1 MARNTY
7 SEDQLIQKTTADRL
21 ERDLGW
27 KSHYAQDAEDLG
39 QDSLLGR
46 HDQHEVILKRDVLAA
61 LKRLNPGL
69 PDSAYRDAL
78 TEIIHHD
85 PTQSLVR
92 RNQDKYAM
100 LREGVLVKYQ
110 DRNHRSVQK
119 RLKLIDFNTP
129 DNNRFVAV
137 RELWIK
143 GSLGRKRPD
152 ILGFVNGLPL
162 VFIELK
168 RHDVPIQQAHAGNL
182 ADYKQTIP
190 ALFDWNALVIVSN
203 GVDARYGSVTA
214 SWEHF
219 YQWKRLDED
228 DPEPGKNKPLL
239 DILLPGLLHK
249 TTLLDIIENFTLFDS
264 SEGNTSKIIPRNHQY
279 LGVNR
284 VIERLT
290 STDPKVRHEVDEEN
304 KLGVFWHTQ
313 GSGKSYSMVFLT
325 EKIHRKISAAYTFVI
340 VTDRNELD
348 DQIASTYSNC
358 GIVNN
363 QDDQAQS
370 GSALRKMLGE
380 QNRRYVFGLIQK
392 YQQAVTRPYSTRSD
406 IIVISDEAHRTQY
419 GKLALN
425 MRKGLPHAKFLGMT
439 GTPLIDSAEAQQ
451 TREVFGDYVSIYDFQ
466 RAVADKATLPLF
478 YENTGEALKITDPRL
493 GQRISEHIEQA
504 KAEAPIHDPWTDE
517 KEEKLVRA
525 LQREYTLLT
534 AGQRLE
540 TVAQHFVDHFHQRWQ
555 IVSPGGG
562 KAMLVCVDKI
572 TCVKMYDLIQE
583 KWQKKIEELESKLE
597 EDEAPFRQAGR
608 KPLDSMVRRRAQ
620 LDWMKETECCV
631 VVSPEQGEIEL
642 FSKWTNHRDEAL
654 DISTHRARM
663 VARSLEKE
671 FKTANH
677 PFRIAIVCAM
687 WLTGFD
693 VKCLTTLYLDKPMQG
708 HSLMQAIAR
717 VNRVGLGKKNGLII
731 DYNGMV
737 KSLREALAKFAQGD
751 RAGTGKGEDSQDTV
765 QDNQVILLEYEHNLI
780 EIRAYLKARGYDL
793 ENLLNANPDDRL
805 TQLLTAA
812 NCLNEQ
818 DEYRESFLAMIANLD
833 SLYRSIFPHK
843 GLFVHADTHEALS
856 AIRNQIARQK
866 LSPDITPVLSDL
878 HRLVERGVASTPMTV
893 QSPGTQYDLS
903 RLDVNRL
910 KEEFEKSPHKATIA
924 QDLRERIEERLQR
937 MIMRNPKRVDFQER
951 YQEIVDAYNRDKTA
965 SEIQQIMDQLFSF
978 YNETTEEERRYQRE
992 NLDNEEQLAVFD
1004 MLAKE
1009 SLSKKDR
1016 ERIKQVARDLLST
1029 LKQNKLHI
1037 DHWRAKASAQAEI
1050 KLEILNHLY
1059 THLPEDGYDA
1069 DDIESM
1075 ADNVFIY
1082 LRDHDFRSFPA
1093 QPAPLQ

>member
-1 MARNTY
+1 MTRNTY
-7 SEDQLIQKTTADRL
+7 SEDKLIQKTTADRL

-27 KSHYAQDAEDLG
+27 TIHYAQDAEDLG
-39 QDSLLGR
+39 PESLLGR
-46 HDQHEVILKRDVLAA
+46 HDQTEVILKRDVLAA

-78 TEIIHHD
+78 TAVIHHD

-92 RNQDKYAM
+92 RNQDKYTL
-100 LREGVLVKYQ
+100 LREGVLVQYQ
-110 DRNHRSVQK
+110 DKNQRTVQK
-119 RLKLIDFNTP
+119 RLKLIDFNKP
-129 DNNRFVAV
+129 DRNHFVAV

-152 ILGFVNGLPL
+152 ILGFINGLPL
-162 VFIELK
+162 IFIELK
-168 RHDVPIQQAHAGNL
+168 RHDVPIEQAYTGNL
-182 ADYKQTIP
+182 ADYKHTIP

-203 GVDARYGSVTA
+203 GVDARYGSITA
-214 SWEHF
+214 PWEHF

-228 DPEPGKNKPLL
+228 DPEPARNKPLL

-249 TTLLDIIENFTLFDS
+249 ATLLDIIENFTLFDS
-264 SEGNTSKIIPRNHQY
+264 SEGSISKVIPRNHQY

-284 VIERLT
+284 VIGRLT
-290 STDPKVRHEVDEEN
+290 STDPKVRHEVDDEN

-358 GIVNN
+358 GIVNT

-370 GSALRKMLGE
+370 SSALRKMLGE
-380 QNRRYVFGLIQK
+380 QNRRYIFGLIQK
-392 YQQAVTRPYSTRSD
+392 YQQSVTKPYSTRSD

-439 GTPLIDSAEAQQ
+439 GTPLINSAEAQQ
-451 TREVFGDYVSIYDFQ
+451 TRDVFGDYVSIYDFQ

-478 YENTGEALKITDPRL
+478 YENTGEALNITDPRL
-493 GQRISEHIEQA
+493 GQRITEYIEQA
-504 KAEAPIHDPWTDE
+504 KAEAPINDPWTDE
-517 KEEKLVRA
+517 KEEKLIRA

-534 AGQRLE
+534 ATQRLD

-583 KWQKKIEELESKLE
+583 KWQQKIAELEKKLK
-597 EDEAPFRQAGR
+597 EDEAPFLQAGR
-608 KPLDSMVRRRAQ
+608 QPNQRLQQRRAH
-620 LDWMKETECCV
+620 LAWMEETECCV

-642 FSKWTNHRDEAL
+642 FSQWQNHRDEPL
-654 DISTHRARM
+654 DIKPHRDKM
-663 VARSLEKE
+663 VSRPLEKQ
-671 FKTANH
+671 FKTASH

-737 KSLREALAKFAQGD
+737 RSLREALAKFAQGD
-751 RAGTGKGEDSQDTV
+751 RAGTGKGEHSQDTV
-765 QDNQVILLEYEHNLI
+765 QDNQLILLEYEHNLL
-780 EIRAYLKARGYDL
+780 EIRTYLQARGYEL
-793 ENLLNANPDDRL
+793 ERLLNANPDERL
-805 TQLLTAA
+805 AELLTAA

-818 DEYRESFLAMIANLD
+818 DEYRESFLAMMGNLD
-833 SLYRSIFPHK
+833 SLYRSVFPHK

-866 LSPDITPVLSDL
+866 ISPDITPVLSDL
-878 HRLVERGVASTPMTV
+878 HRLIELGVASTPITA
-893 QSPGTQYDLS
+893 QSPGSQYDLS
-903 RLDVNRL
+903 RLDVERL
-910 KEEFEKSPHKATIA
+910 KEEFEKSAHKATIA
-924 QDLRERIEERLQR
+924 VELRERIEERLQR
-937 MIMRNPKRVDFQER
+937 MIRNNPQRVDFQER
-951 YQEIVDAYNRDKTA
+951 YQEIVDAYNRDKST
-965 SEIQQIMDQLFSF
+965 SEIQQIMDQLFGF
-978 YNETTEEERRYQRE
+978 YKETTEEERRYQRE

-1009 SLSKKDR
+1009 SLGKKDR
-1016 ERIKQVARDLLST
+1016 ERIKQVARDLLQR
-1029 LKQNKLHI
+1029 LKQNKLNI
-1037 DHWRAKASAQAEI
+1037 DHWQAKASAQADI

-1059 THLPEDGYDA
+1059 THLPEDDYDA

-1075 ADNVFIY
+1075 ADSVFIY
-1082 LRDHDFRSFPA
+1082 LRDQMQMSHEPR
-1093 QPAPLQ
+1093 LH

>member
-1 MARNTY
+1 MAKGSY
-7 SEDQLIQKTTADRL
+7 SEDKLIQTTTAERL
-21 ERDLGW
+21 QKDLGW
-27 KSHYAQDAEDLG
+27 ESLYAQDAEGLG
-39 QDSLLGR
+39 EGSLLGR
-46 HDQHEVILKRDVLAA
+46 HDQSEVILKTQVLAA

-69 PDSAYRDAL
+69 PDAAYRDAL
-78 TEIIHHD
+78 ALVTHHD
-85 PTQSLVR
+85 PTQR
-92 RNQDKYAM
+92 IIQRNQDKYKL

-110 DRNHRSVQK
+110 DKNHRLHQK
-119 RLKLIDFNTP
+119 RLKLIDFNNP
-129 DNNRFVAV
+129 DNNHFLAV

-143 GSLGRKRPD
+143 GPLGRKRPD

-168 RHDVPIQQAHAGNL
+168 RHDVAIEQAYNGNL
-182 ADYKQTIP
+182 ADYKDTIP

-203 GVDARYGSVTA
+203 GMDARYGSITA
-214 SWEHF
+214 PWEHF

-228 DPEPGKNKPLL
+228 DPEPAKDQPLL
-239 DILLPGLLHK
+239 NILLPGLLNK
-249 TTLLDIIENFTLFDS
+249 ATLLDVIENFTLFDS
-264 SEGNTSKIIPRNHQY
+264 SEGSTSKIIPRNHQY

-290 STDPKVRHEVDEEN
+290 SADPVVRREVDEEN

-325 EKIHRKISAAYTFVI
+325 EKIHRKLSAAYTFVI
-340 VTDRNELD
+340 ITDRNELD

-358 GIVNN
+358 GIANS

-392 YQQAVTRPYSTRSD
+392 YQQRVTKPYSTRED

-451 TREVFGDYVSIYDFQ
+451 TRDVFGDYVSIYDFQ
-466 RAVADKATLPLF
+466 RAVADKATLPLY
-478 YENTGEALKITDPRL
+478 YENTGETLNITDPKL
-493 GQRISEHIEQA
+493 GQRITEYIEDA
-504 KAEAPIHDPWTDE
+504 KAQASINDPWTED
-517 KEEKLVRA
+517 KEEKLIRA
-525 LQREYTLLT
+525 LQREYMLLT
-534 AGQRLE
+534 ADKRLD

-572 TCVKMYDLIQE
+572 TCVKMHDLIQE
-583 KWQKKIEELESKLE
+583 KWQQKIETLAQKLE
-597 EDEAPFRQAGR
+597 EDEAPFLKAGR
-608 KPLDSMVRRRAQ
+608 KPTASILRRRAH

-631 VVSPEQGEIEL
+631 VVSPEQGEVEQ
-642 FSKWTNHRDEAL
+642 FAQWQNHRDEPL
-654 DISTHRARM
+654 DIRPHRAKM
-663 VARSLEKE
+663 VARPLEKE
-671 FKTANH
+671 FKNTNH

-751 RAGTGKGEDSQDTV
+751 RAGTGKGENAQDTV
-765 QDNQVILLEYEHNLI
+765 QDNRVILQEYELHLQ
-780 EIRAYLKARGYDL
+780 ETQDYLKDRGYSLQVLVD
-793 ENLLNANPDDRL
+793 ANPDDKL
-805 TQLLTAA
+805 AELLKAA
-812 NCLNEQ
+812 NCLNEK
-818 DEYRESFLAMIANLD
+818 DEYRESFLAMVANLD

-843 GLFVHADTHEALS
+843 GLFAHADTHDALS
-856 AIRNQIARQK
+856 AIRNQIAKQK
-866 LSPDITPVLSDL
+866 PSPDIAPLLTDL
-878 HRLVERGVASTPMTV
+878 HRLVDLSVASTPITA
-893 QSPGTQYDLS
+893 QGPGIEYDLS
-903 RLDVNRL
+903 QLDVARL
-910 KEEFEKSPHKATIA
+910 KEEFEKSAYQATIA
-924 QDLRERIEERLQR
+924 VELRDRIEARLRR
-937 MIMRNPKRVDFQER
+937 MIERNPRRVDFQAR
-951 YQEIVDAYNRDKTA
+951 YQEIVNTYNRDKSA
-965 SEIQQIMDQLFSF
+965 AEIQKVMDQLFSF
-978 YNETTEEERRYQRE
+978 YKDTTEEEKRYQRE
-992 NLDNEEQLAVFD
+992 NLDNEEQLAIFD
-1004 MLAKE
+1004 MLAKA

-1016 ERIKQVARDLLST
+1016 ERIKGVARELLNT

-1037 DHWRAKASAQAEI
+1037 DHWRAKASAQAQI
-1050 KLEILNHLY
+1050 KLDILNHLY
-1059 THLPEDGYDA
+1059 EHLPEDGYDA
-1069 DDIESM
+1069 DDIEAM

-1082 LRDHDFRSFPA
+1082 LRDHVQFSHEA
-1093 QPAPLQ
+1093 TLH